1 LNPLINTKLSGSEK
15 LTRLLA
21 HPDRPGFLRGEI
33 WITPEVLLAA
43 GLKANGEGLVEFSSS
58 IGADICF
65 FHCSGPSS
73 RSGLGEMV
81 ERATTAGLGCALT
94 VDGPFQRLAQ
104 KRGIMSL
111 VEDLARNP
119 LGLKSQLTQESEA
132 VAENLRWMTDTE
144 AKLIIL
150 GEDIAYMSGLYFSP
164 EVFRKLFLPLYRPL
178 VDRCSSTGRI
188 LGWHSD
194 GDVSTVLPDMVNCGF
209 RFFSLEWE
217 CVDLLGFKRTYGA
230 RVTLIGGLRTDWL
243 FLKEI
248 DQEREQECRKDLRS
262 LAQEGGLI
270 LSSSCGLFRSDFVP
284 ILNHIYRL
292 VENLGDG
299 SIEKE
304 GL

>member
-1 LNPLINTKLSGSEK
+1 L
-15 LTRLLA
+15 
-21 HPDRPGFLRGEI
+21 LRGEI

-43 GLKANGEGLVEFSSS
+43 GLKTNGEGLVEFSSS
-58 IGADICF
+58 IGADLCF

-81 ERATTAGLGCALT
+81 ERATTTGLASALT

-119 LGLKSQLTQESEA
+119 LGLKSQLTQESET

-248 DQEREQECRKDLRS
+248 GQEREQECRKDLRS

-284 ILNHIYRL
+284 ILKHIYRL